1 MKKPP
6 APKEIKT
13 HIAIV
18 HWLRTVAPHCIA
30 HHSPNGEVRDK
41 RTAANLKAMGVY
53 PGWPDLTIITPIGRV
68 VFLEIKRT
76 GEKLSPSQVAF
87 RDECLSRG
95 IPFACVESV
104 DQAREALTMWGVQ
117 TREAA

>member
-1 MKKPP
+1 MKPGSEE
-6 APKEIKT
+6 AI
-13 HIAIV
+13 HRAIV
-18 HWLRTVAPHCIA
+18 AYLRTVAPGLIV
-30 HHSPNGEVRDK
+30 HHSPNGEIRDK
-41 RTAANLKAMGVY
+41 RTAAKLKAMGVY
-53 PGWPDLTIITPIGRV
+53 PGWPDLTIITPMGRV
-68 VFLEIKRT
+68 VFLEIKRA

>member
-1 MKKPP
+1 
-6 APKEIKT
+6 
-13 HIAIV
+13 
-18 HWLRTVAPHCIA
+18 
-30 HHSPNGEVRDK
+30 
-41 RTAANLKAMGVY
+41 
-53 PGWPDLTIITPIGRV
+53 

-87 RDECLSRG
+87 RDECFSRG